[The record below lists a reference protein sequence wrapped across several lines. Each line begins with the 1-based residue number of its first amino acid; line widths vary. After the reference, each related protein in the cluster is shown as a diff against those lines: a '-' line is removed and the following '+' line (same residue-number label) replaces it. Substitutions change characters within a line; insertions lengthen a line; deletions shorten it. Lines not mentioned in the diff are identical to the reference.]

1 MAPEALAHVLR
12 RLHEEIEGLPS
23 PPHPAVL
30 VGLEALDDAAVVHL
44 DEETAL
50 VQSVDFF
57 PPVVDDPYAYGA
69 IAAAN
74 AMSDIYAMG
83 GEVRFALNLV
93 AFPENLDPE
102 ILVRILKGAAEKVW
116 EAGGVILG
124 GHTVSDREPK
134 FGLVV
139 TGVVHPQRILRKS
152 GARPG
157 DVLVLTKPLGSGLI
171 TTALKRDLAQPEEV
185 EEAVAWMMRL
195 NRTAARLAVA
205 CGAHAATDVTGFG
218 LLGHAWEMVEASGV
232 GLTLGVERLPWMRG
246 ARRCAEAEA
255 FAGGLWRNRDFY
267 RPHVRLDPSLDEIA
281 EAMLYDPQT
290 SGGLLL
296 AFAPAEAQIFCERM
310 AEAGEPAWV
319 IGRFEGEAEIR
330 VLPDWPE
337 RS

>member
-12 RLHEEIEGLPS
+12 RLHDERPS
-23 PPHPAVL
+23 LPHPAVL
-30 VGLEALDDAAVVHL
+30 VGLEAPDDAAVYQL

-50 VQSVDFF
+50 VQSTDFF

-93 AFPENLDPE
+93 AFPDGLDLE
-102 ILVRILKGAAEKVW
+102 ILVRILKGAADKVT

-124 GHTVSDREPK
+124 GHTVTDREPK

-139 TGVVHPQRILRKS
+139 TGVVHPRRILRKS

-157 DVLVLTKPLGSGLI
+157 DVLVLTKPLGSGVI
-171 TTALKRDLAQPEEV
+171 TTALKRDLARPEEI
-185 EEAVAWMMRL
+185 EEAMAWMMRL
-195 NRTAARLAVA
+195 NKTAARLAVK
-205 CGAHAATDVTGFG
+205 CNAHAATDVTGFG

-232 GLTLGVERLPWMRG
+232 GLALEVRQLPWMQG

-255 FAGGLWRNRDFY
+255 FAGGLWRNREFY
-267 RPHVRLDPSLDEIA
+267 RPHVRLEPSVDEIT
-281 EAMLYDPQT
+281 EALLYDPQT

-296 AFAPAEAQIFCERM
+296 AFAPADAEAFCARM
-310 AEAGEPAWV
+310 AEAGETAWV
-319 IGRFEGEAEIR
+319 IGRFEGEPEIHVR
-330 VLPDWPE
+330 G
-337 RS
+337 

>member
-12 RLHEEIEGLPS
+12 RLHEEIPPL
-23 PPHPAVL
+23 PHPAAL
-30 VGLEALDDAAVVHL
+30 IGIEAPDDAAVYQL

-50 VQSVDFF
+50 VQSTDFF

-93 AFPENLDPE
+93 AFPDGLDLE
-102 ILVRILKGAAEKVW
+102 ILVRILKGAADKVA
-116 EAGGVILG
+116 EAGGVVLG
-124 GHTVSDREPK
+124 GHTVTDREPK

-157 DVLVLTKPLGSGLI
+157 DVLVLTKPLGSGVI
-171 TTALKRDLAQPEEV
+171 TTALKRDLARPEEV
-185 EEAVAWMMRL
+185 EEAMAWMMRL
-195 NRTAARLAVA
+195 NQTAARLAVK
-205 CGAHAATDVTGFG
+205 CNAHAATDVTGFG

-232 GLTLGVERLPWMRG
+232 GLTLEVHRLPWMQG
-246 ARRCAEAEA
+246 ARRCAEAGA
-255 FAGGLWRNRDFY
+255 FAGGLWRNREFY
-267 RPHVRLDPSLDEIA
+267 RPHVRLEPSIDEIT
-281 EAMLYDPQT
+281 EALLYDPQT

-296 AFAPAEAQIFCERM
+296 AFAPADAEAFCARM
-310 AEAGEPAWV
+310 AEAGESAWE
-319 IGRFEGEAEIR
+319 IGRFEGEAEIYVR
-330 VLPDWPE
+330 E
-337 RS
+337 

>member
-12 RLHEEIEGLPS
+12 QLKEQILPQLHPG
-23 PPHPAVL
+23 VL
-30 VGLEALDDAAVVHL
+30 VGIEAPDDAAVYQL
-44 DEETAL
+44 DEDMAL
-50 VQSVDFF
+50 VQSTDFF

-69 IAAAN
+69 IAASN

-93 AFPENLDPE
+93 AFPDGLDLD
-102 ILVRILKGAAEKVW
+102 ILVRILKGAADKVA

-139 TGVVHPQRILRKS
+139 TGVVHPRRILRKS

-157 DVLVLTKPLGSGLI
+157 DVLVLTKPLGSGVI
-171 TTALKRDLAQPEEV
+171 TTALKRDLARPEEI
-185 EEAVAWMMRL
+185 EEAMAWMMRL
-195 NRTAARLAVA
+195 NKTAARLAVK
-205 CGAHAATDVTGFG
+205 CNAHAATDVTGFG

-232 GLTLGVERLPWMRG
+232 GLALEVRQLPWMQG

-267 RPHVRLDPSLDEIA
+267 RPHVRLDASIDEIT

-290 SGGLLL
+290 SGGLLV
-296 AFAPAEAQIFCERM
+296 AFAPADAEVFCARM
-310 AEAGEPAWV
+310 AEAGESAWV
-319 IGRFEGEAEIR
+319 IGRFEGEPEIR
-330 VLPDWPE
+330 VFP
-337 RS
+337 

>member
-12 RLHEEIEGLPS
+12 QLKEKIPPL
-23 PPHPAVL
+23 PHPAVL
-30 VGLEALDDAAVVHL
+30 VGLEAPDDAAVYQL
-44 DEETAL
+44 DEDTAL
-50 VQSVDFF
+50 VQSTDFF

-93 AFPENLDPE
+93 AFPDGLDLD
-102 ILVRILKGAAEKVW
+102 ILVQILKGAADKVA

-139 TGVVHPQRILRKS
+139 TGVVHPRRILRKS

-157 DVLVLTKPLGSGLI
+157 DVLVLTKPLGSGVI
-171 TTALKRDLAQPEEV
+171 TTALKRDLARPEEI
-185 EEAVAWMMRL
+185 EEAMAWMMRL
-195 NRTAARLAVA
+195 NKTAARLAVE
-205 CGAHAATDVTGFG
+205 CRAHAATDVTGFG
-218 LLGHAWEMVEASGV
+218 LLGHAWEMVEASGIGLVLEV
-232 GLTLGVERLPWMRG
+232 GRLPWMQG

-267 RPHVRLDPSLDEIA
+267 RPHVRLAASIDEIT

-296 AFAPAEAQIFCERM
+296 AFEPADAEVFCARM
-310 AEAGEPAWV
+310 MEAGESAWV
-319 IGRFEGEAEIR
+319 IGRFEGEPEIR
-330 VLPDWPE
+330 VFP
-337 RS
+337 

>member
-12 RLHEEIEGLPS
+12 RLHEEIPPL
-23 PPHPAVL
+23 PHPAVL
-30 VGLEALDDAAVVHL
+30 VGLEAPDDAAVYQL

-50 VQSVDFF
+50 VQSTDFF

-93 AFPENLDPE
+93 AFPDGLDLE
-102 ILVRILKGAAEKVW
+102 ILVRILKGAADKVA
-116 EAGGVILG
+116 EAGGVVLG

-139 TGVVHPQRILRKS
+139 TGVVHPRRLLRKA

-157 DVLVLTKPLGSGLI
+157 DVAVLTKPLGSGVI

-185 EEAVAWMMRL
+185 EAAMAWMMRL

-205 CGAHAATDVTGFG
+205 ANAHAATDVTGFG
-218 LLGHAWEMVEASGV
+218 LLGHAWEMVQASGV
-232 GLTLGVERLPWMRG
+232 GLTLEVHRLPWMPG
-246 ARRCAEAEA
+246 ARRCAEAGA

-267 RPHVRLDPSLDEIA
+267 RPHVRWEAAPDETT
-281 EAMLYDPQT
+281 EALLYDPQT

-296 AFAPAEAQIFCERM
+296 AFAPADAEAFCARM
-310 AEAGEPAWV
+310 AEAGEAAWI
-319 IGRFEGEAEIR
+319 IGRFEGEAAIR
-330 VLPDWPE
+330 VRE
-337 RS
+337 

>member
-1 MAPEALAHVLR
+1 MGPEALAHVLR
-12 RLHEEIEGLPS
+12 RLHEELPS
-23 PPHPAVL
+23 RPHPAVL
-30 VGLEALDDAAVVHL
+30 VGLEAPDDAAVYQL

-93 AFPENLDPE
+93 AFPEGLDPE
-102 ILVRILKGAAEKVW
+102 ILVQILKGAAEKVQ

-134 FGLVV
+134 FGLAV

-157 DVLVLTKPLGSGLI
+157 DVLVLTKPLGSGVI
-171 TTALKRDLAQPEEV
+171 TTALKRDLTWPEEV
-185 EEAVAWMMRL
+185 EEATAWMMRL
-195 NRTAARLAVA
+195 NKTAARLAVQSN
-205 CGAHAATDVTGFG
+205 AHAATDVTGFG

-232 GLTLGVERLPWMRG
+232 GLTLEVGRLPWLRG

-267 RPHVRLDPSLDEIA
+267 RPHVTLDPSIDGRT
-281 EAMLYDPQT
+281 EALLHDPQT

-296 AFAPAEAQIFCERM
+296 AFGPQDAEAFLARM
-310 AEAGEPAWV
+310 DEAGEPAWV
-319 IGRFEGEAEIR
+319 IGRFEGEPGIR
-330 VLPDWPE
+330 VIL
-337 RS
+337 

>member
-12 RLHEEIEGLPS
+12 RLYEEIPS
-23 PPHPAVL
+23 LPHPAVL
-30 VGLEALDDAAVVHL
+30 AGLEAPDDAAVYQL

-50 VQSVDFF
+50 VQTTDFF

-93 AFPENLDPE
+93 AFPEGLDLE
-102 ILVRILKGAAEKVW
+102 ILVRILKGAADKVS
-116 EAGGVILG
+116 EGGGVILG
-124 GHTVSDREPK
+124 GHTVTDREPK

-139 TGVVHPQRILRKS
+139 TGLVHPRRILRKS

-157 DVLVLTKPLGSGLI
+157 DLLVLTKPLGSGVI
-171 TTALKRDLAQPEEV
+171 TTALKRDLARPEEI
-185 EEAVAWMMRL
+185 EEATAWMMRL
-195 NRTAARLAVA
+195 NKIAARLAVK
-205 CGAHAATDVTGFG
+205 CNAHAATDVTGFG

-232 GLTLGVERLPWMRG
+232 GLTLEVRRLPWMQG

-267 RPHVRLDPSLDEIA
+267 RPHVRLEPAIDELT
-281 EAMLYDPQT
+281 EALLYDPQT

-296 AFAPAEAQIFCERM
+296 AFSPSDAEVFCSRM
-310 AEAGEPAWV
+310 AEAGESAWV
-319 IGRFEGEAEIR
+319 IGRFEGEMEIR
-330 VLPDWPE
+330 VHA
-337 RS
+337 